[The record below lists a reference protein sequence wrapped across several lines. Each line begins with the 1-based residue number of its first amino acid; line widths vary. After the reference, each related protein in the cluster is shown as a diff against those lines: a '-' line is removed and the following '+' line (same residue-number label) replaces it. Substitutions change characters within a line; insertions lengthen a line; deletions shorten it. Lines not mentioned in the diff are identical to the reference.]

1 MVTSTVVEAGYLPQG
16 RSNPYSCLFQDKIFK
31 VWLLLDLTFAPDP
44 FTPVALTP
52 QYIKKFPK
60 RAQEGSRPAKTTVC
74 FKPVLALSCTPWG
87 QGNTKYHIA
96 HCSQENEL
104 NIFAE
109 PWFGR
114 VSNARHQVA
123 LVSKG
128 KLIGKTT
135 VSRVCS

>member
-16 RSNPYSCLFQDKIFK
+16 SSNLYSCLSQDKIFH
-31 VWLLLDLTFAPDP
+31 VWLLLDLTVTPGP
-44 FTPVALTP
+44 FSLVALNL
-52 QYIKKFPK
+52 QCIKEFPK

-74 FKPVLALSCTPWG
+74 FKPVLALSYTPWG
-87 QGNTKYHIA
+87 LGNTRYHIA

-109 PWFGR
+109 PWFER